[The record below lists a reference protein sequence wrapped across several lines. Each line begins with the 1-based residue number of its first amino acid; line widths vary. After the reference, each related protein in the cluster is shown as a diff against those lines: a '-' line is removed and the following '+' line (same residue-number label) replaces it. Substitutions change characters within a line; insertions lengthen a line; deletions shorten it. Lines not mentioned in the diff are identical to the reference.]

1 MTTREVAFATGYM
14 NTQEFKAMQ
23 GPLKAKYRENP
34 ESAVITLHAEAL
46 ASDGI
51 ACGLD
56 TGSALVEAGL
66 HQAAGADGSQAC
78 SGDMLLQAL
87 AACAGVTL
95 TAVYSGVRVKAVAAS
110 APRRYVY

>member
-1 MTTREVAFATGYM
+1 MTTREVAFATGSM
-14 NTQEFKAMQ
+14 NTQEFKVIQ

-51 ACGLD
+51 ACRLD

-66 HQAAGADGSQAC
+66 HQAAGGNGSQAC
-78 SGDMLLQAL
+78 SDDMLLQAL
-87 AACAGVTL
+87 V
-95 TAVYSGVRVKAVAAS
+95 S
-110 APRRYVY
+110 ARE

>member
-14 NTQEFKAMQ
+14 NTQKFKSIR

-34 ESAVITLHAEAL
+34 ESAVTTLHAG
-46 ASDGI
+46 S
-51 ACGLD
+51 CGLD
-56 TGSALVEAGL
+56 AGSALVEAGL
-66 HQAAGADGSQAC
+66 HQAACADGSQAC

-95 TAVYSGVRVKAVAAS
+95 TAVYSGV
-110 APRRYVY
+110 